1 MTKLSL
7 KETIVESI
15 NNPIPKGTRKP
26 LTAKAPKYEDPVHI
40 QGFGVMERRHA
51 EKHFPDARY
60 VEYKTQKEEVEVI
73 QEDAFSAWKRRMEK
87 TAHDRGLLLLYKT
100 EGATHGSTPEI
111 VHAHLAVKM
120 NGRTSPLEKPISSFS
135 NVSGREISEEVEN
148 IEEIAG
154 AGMKIKDLKKH
165 MERIGWY
172 LDRSNGPHDIY
183 KHKKSMEHISIPRH
197 SSEQSAVLM
206 MKLKK
211 KAETVLSESVS
222 GFTVNLAHKKAKEY
236 SDRNP
241 NKSIHISKY
250 PDIPGY
256 RVDDVY
262 SSNHTVATYKGGRLA
277 TTWKQI
283 SEGPQHDAISMSVP
297 LFIRALEWA
306 REEAKDDVELHKFAE
321 NAVARSDV
329 TLDSTNFEEL
339 LP

>member
-60 VEYKTQKEEVEVI
+60 VEYKTQKEEVEIV

-135 NVSGREISEEVEN
+135 NVSGREIREEVEN

-211 KAETVLSESVS
+211 KAETVLSESYA
-222 GFTVNLAHKKAKEY
+222 GMTINQAHQKALESSAKE
-236 SDRNP
+236 P
-241 NKSIHISKY
+241 NKKFHIARHPNSY
-250 PDIPGY
+250 GY
-256 RVDDVY
+256 KIDHDFDEK
-262 SSNHTVATYKGGRLA
+262 HTLASYHGGKQVGG
-277 TTWKQI
+277 WKNL
-283 SEGPQHDAISMSVP
+283 SEGSQHDAISMSVP
-297 LFIRALEWA
+297 LFIRAMEWA
-306 REEAKDDVELHKFAE
+306 REDAKDDIEIHKFAE

-329 TLDSTNFEEL
+329 TLDSTNFEDL